1 MRAMHAP
8 SLQVSTDFA
17 QDWDA
22 LDRFKHQDEAEA
34 VAGLLKRSPLDG
46 GERAA
51 VVARA
56 EALVVE
62 ARRSAKRSGVV
73 ESFLQQ
79 FSLSTKEGLV
89 LMGLAE
95 ALLRTPDE
103 DTKDLLIAEKIS
115 SADWASHVGK
125 SENVLVNASA
135 WGLMLTGKIVEPDE
149 QAKGDLG
156 GFLRRMAGRMG
167 EPVIRQAVAQAIRIM
182 GEQFVLGRNI
192 EAALKRARK
201 DGWMCSFDM
210 LGEGARTAAD
220 AARYEKAYADA
231 IEAVG
236 RARGERE
243 RGARAGARRVG
254 EAVGAVAAL

>member
-1 MRAMHAP
+1 MHALSP
-8 SLQVSTDFA
+8 PAQPAFT

-22 LDRFKHQDEAEA
+22 LDQFKHQDEAEA
-34 VAGLLKRSPLDG
+34 VAALLSRTPLD
-46 GERAA
+46 AA
-51 VVARA
+51 GRVAVLQRA

-103 DTKDLLIAEKIS
+103 DTKDALIAEKIS

-135 WGLMLTGKIVEPDE
+135 WGLMLTGRIVEPDE
-149 QAKGDLG
+149 QAKRDLG
-156 GFLRRMAGRMG
+156 GFLKRMANHMG
-167 EPVIRQAVAQAIRIM
+167 EP
-182 GEQFVLGRNI
+182 
-192 EAALKRARK
+192 
-201 DGWMCSFDM
+201 
-210 LGEGARTAAD
+210 
-220 AARYEKAYADA
+220 
-231 IEAVG
+231 
-236 RARGERE
+236 
-243 RGARAGARRVG
+243 
-254 EAVGAVAAL
+254 